1 MIRSTS
7 EKSKARRPARRLLAA
22 ARARVAAAFRKLAH
36 GVDPR
41 TAGARTRSFYRSS
54 GMAWSRNLG

>member
-1 MIRSTS
+1 MIRSKFQTTKPS
-7 EKSKARRPARRLLAA
+7 HSAKRMLAA

-41 TAGARTRSFYRSS
+41 TAGERTRGFYRSS
-54 GMAWSRNLG
+54 GMAWSRRLG

>member
-1 MIRSTS
+1 MIRSKFQS
-7 EKSKARRPARRLLAA
+7 VQARRSAKRMLAA

-36 GVDPR
+36 GVDPH
-41 TAGARTRSFYRSS
+41 TASDRTRRFYRSS